1 MSLTAAEWYTIEN
14 DSVLGIDQIIANN
27 YPYLNILDWDQT
39 DKNNFVQRNI
49 DSINVMLLQQV
60 VIDDST
66 SKTKYTNAIAAGTTY
81 INDNS

>member
-1 MSLTAAEWYTIEN
+1 MSLTAAEWYRIED
-14 DSVLGIDQIIANN
+14 DSVLGINQIIANN
-27 YPYLNILDWDQT
+27 YPYLDVLEWDQT

-60 VIDDST
+60 VIDDPT
-66 SKTKYTNAIAAGTTY
+66 SKTKYTDAIAAGTTY